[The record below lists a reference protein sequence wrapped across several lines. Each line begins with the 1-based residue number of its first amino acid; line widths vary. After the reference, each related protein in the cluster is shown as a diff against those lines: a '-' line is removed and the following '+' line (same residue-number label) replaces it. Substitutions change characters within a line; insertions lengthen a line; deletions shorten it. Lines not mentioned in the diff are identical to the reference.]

1 MSKQKPI
8 KYVEIFSGKH
18 ILSKQV
24 INIQHLLI
32 SQMYLGIS
40 LTNYDI
46 TV

>member
-18 ILSKQV
+18 NTKQV